1 MWHKA
6 QHLQW
11 RPLLWFMLAVFL
23 AAALGCCWLLATRS
37 ATVEDASSLYI
48 KPLAST
54 DRDHLLI
61 YAFSYNDEQ
70 SLENLK
76 YFVAEAVAD
85 DTVADYIIIVQE
97 GPELKVRCKVTVAWL
112 LCGVLR
118 S

>member
-1 MWHKA
+1 
-6 QHLQW
+6 
-11 RPLLWFMLAVFL
+11 MLAVLL

-37 ATVEDASSLYI
+37 NTVQDASSLYI

-61 YAFSYNDEQ
+61 YAFSYSDEQ

-76 YFVAEAVAD
+76 YFVAEAVTD

-97 GPELKVRCKVTVAWL
+97 GPELKVRCKPTSKQL
-112 LCGVLR
+112 LLGEPR
-118 S
+118 T